1 MELKKEYTKFVDE
14 VNRFYK
20 GHRYIVRLMETGYRN
35 GYVQV
40 SEDRFRR
47 IKNDFKNYN
56 FDRIKCHGR
65 LSFAEEIAIDNKLA
79 NFFPEGFWIGFDC
92 HHACDKPDYETALK
106 FFGRS
111 TILMMENEFVA
122 YVGGSIISS
131 QEVEEQCISIIDQ
144 LESGIYD

>member
-1 MELKKEYTKFVDE
+1 MELRKNYMRYVNEVD
-14 VNRFYK
+14 RIYK

-40 SEDRFRR
+40 SEYRFRR
-47 IKNDFKNYN
+47 IENDFRNYN
-56 FDRIKCHGR
+56 FDRIKCRGGIT
-65 LSFAEEIAIDNKLA
+65 FVEEIAVDSELA

-106 FFGRS
+106 FFGQS
-111 TILMMENEFVA
+111 TILMMENELVA
-122 YVGGSIISS
+122 YVGGSILSS
-131 QEVEEQCISIIDQ
+131 QEVEEQCVSIIDQ